1 MRTELTS
8 ATKSLLILIGT
19 CVWTSVLIKLP
30 VLLPNVLDETE
41 FYLKNT
47 SFVVF
52 FGMSVYLLLTE
63 KWVKKQHFIGFA
75 LILAIPIVY
84 LNLLPRANNNNDTMT
99 LVLMHTALL
108 LWCLYGFI
116 FIGLDRS
123 VAKRLDYIRFNGDL
137 IVVTALFFLAGGL
150 FSVITMSLF
159 NVIGFRIEEFY
170 FSVIGACGAVCIPI
184 VATWVIKNHSLVT
197 NKLAPI
203 IANIFSPLVL
213 FMLLI
218 FLISLPF
225 SEKNPFSDRNFLIAF
240 NALLLGVM
248 AIIVFALSE
257 TSKNKNQQFN
267 KVVLSLMSIAA
278 LIINSVALAAIIF
291 RLSEYGFTP
300 NRTAALG
307 SNLLL
312 FVHLIWITVSL
323 FRATFRK
330 QELELV
336 EITVAR
342 YLPVYVLWTL
352 FVLIGFP
359 LLFGV

>member
-1 MRTELTS
+1 METHPIS
-8 ATKSLLILIGT
+8 ANKSILILIGT
-19 CVWTSVLIKLP
+19 CVLTSILIKLP
-30 VLLPNVLDETE
+30 ALMPNLLDETE

-52 FGMSVYLLLTE
+52 FGMSLYLLITE
-63 KWVKKQHFIGFA
+63 KWVKKMHFAWFA
-75 LILAIPIVY
+75 LVLAIPVVY
-84 LNLLPRANNNNDTMT
+84 LNLLPSANNNDTIT
-99 LVLMHTALL
+99 LILMHTILL
-108 LWCLYGFI
+108 LWCLYGWI

-123 VAKRLDYIRFNGDL
+123 VVKRLEYIRFNGDL
-137 IVVTALFFLAGGL
+137 IVLTILFFLAGGL
-150 FSVITMSLF
+150 FSALTLGLF
-159 NVIGFRIEEFY
+159 NLIGFSIGEFY
-170 FSVIGACGAVCIPI
+170 FSFIGVCGAVSIPL
-184 VATWVIKNHSLVT
+184 VATWVIKNQELVT

-213 FMLLI
+213 LMLLI
-218 FLISLPF
+218 FLASLPF
-225 SEKNPFSDRNFLIAF
+225 SNKSPFTDRNFLITF

-257 TSKNKNQQFN
+257 TSRNKNQQFN
-267 KVVLSLMSIAA
+267 KIILSLMSLAA
-278 LIINSVALAAIIF
+278 LIIDSVALAAIVF

-323 FRATFRK
+323 FRVTFRK
-330 QELELV
+330 EKLELV

-342 YLPVYVLWTL
+342 YLPLYALWTL
-352 FVLIGFP
+352 FVIIGFP
-359 LLFGV
+359 IIFGV

>member
-1 MRTELTS
+1 MKTETAS
-8 ATKSLLILIGT
+8 ATKSLLFLIVT
-19 CVWTSVLIKLP
+19 CVLTSLLIKLP
-30 VLLPNVLDETE
+30 ALLPELLDETE

-47 SFVVF
+47 SFIVF
-52 FGMSVYLLLTE
+52 FGMTLYLLLTE
-63 KWVKKQHFIGFA
+63 KGVKTVHFVWFA
-75 LILAIPIVY
+75 SILAVLVVY
-84 LNLLPRANNNNDTMT
+84 LNVLPSANNNDTIA
-99 LVLMHTALL
+99 LILMHTALL
-108 LWCLYGFI
+108 LWCLFGYL

-123 VAKRLDYIRFNGDL
+123 VGKRLEYIRFNGDL
-137 IVVTALFFLAGGL
+137 VVLTALFFMAGGL
-150 FSVITMSLF
+150 FTAITLGLF
-159 NVIGFRIEEFY
+159 NVIGFKIEGFY
-170 FSVIGACGAVCIPI
+170 FGYIGACGAVCIPI

-213 FMLLI
+213 LMLLI
-218 FLISLPF
+218 FLASLPF
-225 SEKNPFSDRNFLIAF
+225 SEKSPFSDRNFLITF

-267 KVVLSLMSIAA
+267 KVVLSLMSVAA
-278 LIINSVALAAIIF
+278 LIIDGVALAAIVF
-291 RLSEYGFTP
+291 RLSEFGFTP

-312 FVHLIWITVSL
+312 FVHLIWITISL

-352 FVLIGFP
+352 FVILGFP
-359 LLFGV
+359 ILFGV